1 MVNCN
6 QQTEIQR
13 EDCYNCFMIYYDY
26 ENFKNDTRK
35 LIEEVRSFGP
45 EAIVAVA
52 RGGLTLAHA
61 MAEGLDIRE
70 VESIRTELYDNDK
83 KRDAICIYGEC
94 NFLDKKCVLVVD
106 DIADSGDTLEA
117 VMQKLQAD
125 NPNAEFKSATLFYKK
140 TSIHQPDFTVNEAND
155 WIDFFW
161 DRDFK
166 L

>member
-1 MVNCN
+1 
-6 QQTEIQR
+6 
-13 EDCYNCFMIYYDY
+13 MIYYDY
-26 ENFKNDTRK
+26 ENFKNDTWK
-35 LIEEVRSFGP
+35 LIEKVRSFDP
-45 EAIVAVA
+45 EVIVAVA

-83 KRDAICIYGEC
+83 KRDTICIYGEC
-94 NFLDKKCVLVVD
+94 NLLDKKRVLVVD

-117 VMQKLQAD
+117 VMQKLYAD
-125 NPNAEFKSATLFYKK
+125 NPNIEFKSATLFYKK
-140 TSIHQPDFTVNEAND
+140 TSIHQPHFTINEAND

-166 L
+166 DTKGV